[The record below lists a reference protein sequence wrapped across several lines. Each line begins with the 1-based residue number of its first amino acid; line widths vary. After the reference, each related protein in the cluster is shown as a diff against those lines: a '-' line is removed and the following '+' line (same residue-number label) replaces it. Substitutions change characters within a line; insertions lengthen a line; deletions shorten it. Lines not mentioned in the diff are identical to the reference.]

1 MVEQNPSQEEIYS
14 LISDVGATNARFQ
27 LIKFSRTSQ
36 RPTVVKTQ
44 FYLTKTYPTISG
56 CIHDFLQE
64 FKGTEKYPKNAT
76 LAMAGGPLNNKLA
89 MVNCHFP
96 EIDGDALGEEFNI
109 KPFTLINDFEAVG
122 YAFFK
127 LSDKN
132 IITVHK
138 GQKKHRG
145 TIGIA
150 GTGSGIGLVVLQP
163 IKTPEGKDTYMVLP
177 SEGGNRDFAAIELV
191 DWEYLQFC
199 L

>member
-1 MVEQNPSQEEIYS
+1 MVDQEEIYS

-36 RPTVVKTQ
+36 RATVVKTH

-56 CIHDFLQE
+56 CINDFLEE

-76 LAMAGGPLNNKLA
+76 LAMAGGPLNNKLR

-127 LSDKN
+127 LSNQN
-132 IITVHK
+132 ILTLRE
-138 GQKKHRG
+138 GKKVLRG

-163 IKTPEGKDTYMVLP
+163 TKTREGKNTKTVFP
-177 SEGGNRDFAAIELV
+177 SEGGNRDFAATEPI